1 MCNEP
6 LPNLGGLVMHTWL
19 KERGLV
25 TGVKHNAPNCQLQEH
40 KNIGSTRKK
49 SLNQTEPSCTL

>member
-6 LPNLGGLVMHTWL
+6 LPNLGGLVMHKWL
-19 KERGLV
+19 KEKGLV

-40 KNIGSTRKK
+40 KNIGSTIKN
-49 SLNQTEPSCTL
+49 L